1 MPLLRAIIVEDSED
15 DLFLMVRALKKGGF
29 DIVYTRVDTAKG
41 LQNALKDDKW
51 QIVISDHAMPVFS
64 APEALQ
70 ILKKSGR
77 DLPFIIVSG
86 TIGEE
91 VAVAAMK
98 AGAHDYIMKDKMARL
113 APAVERELRDAKLR
127 DQHRQ
132 YQKQLEFL
140 SLHDQLTG
148 LYNRLYFDNEMKRLE
163 GGRQYPIMILSADLN
178 GFKLINDTMGQKE
191 GDRVLKDCGE
201 LLSRPLRQGD
211 VLARIGGD
219 EFAALLP
226 GAEDLDGTALLDNIR
241 LTFDQY
247 NRENSR
253 LPFSVSL
260 GFAVSRDPGK
270 PLAVAYQEADKMMH
284 LDKQN
289 RAESARSQV
298 VNALMATLSERD
310 YIASG
315 HAERLEKLCLKMGE
329 EIGLEQDRLT
339 ALSLVAQVHDLGK
352 VGIPDSILFK
362 KGGLTDEEWA
372 IMRQHPEK
380 GYRIAQTSPELTHV
394 ADLILRHHEKWDGT
408 GYPLGLKGEKIPV
421 ECRVLLI
428 VDAYDAMTN
437 DRPYRRAMSK
447 EEAIEE
453 LKRNSGTQFD
463 PNLVEKFLRII
474 NQD

>member
-1 MPLLRAIIVEDSED
+1 LTLLRAIIVEDSED
-15 DLFLMVRALKKGGF
+15 DLFLMVRVLKKGGF
-29 DIVYTRVDTAKG
+29 DVIYTRVDTVED
-41 LQNALKDDKW
+41 LHNALQDDKW
-51 QIVISDHAMPVFS
+51 QIVISDHAMPLCS

-70 ILKKSGR
+70 VLKKSGR

-113 APAVERELRDAKLR
+113 APAVERELRDAELR
-127 DQHRQ
+127 KQHRK

-148 LYNRLYFDNEMKRLE
+148 LYNRVYFDNEMGRLE
-163 GGRQYPIMILSADLN
+163 CGRQYPIMFLSADLN
-178 GFKLINDTMGQKE
+178 GFKLINDTMGLKE
-191 GDRVLKDCGE
+191 GDRVLKDCAE
-201 LLSRPLRQGD
+201 ILSRPLRKGD
-211 VLARIGGD
+211 VLARVGGD

-226 GAEDLDGTALLDNIR
+226 GAENLNGPGLLNNIR
-241 LTFDQY
+241 SAVDQH
-247 NRENSR
+247 NRENIR

-260 GFAVSRDPGK
+260 GYAVSSDPDK
-270 PLAVAYQEADKMMH
+270 PLAVAYQEADKMMR

-289 RAESARSQV
+289 QTESARSQV
-298 VNALMATLSERD
+298 VNALLAALFERD
-310 YIASG
+310 YIAGG
-315 HAERLEKLCLKMGE
+315 HAERLEKLCLKMGK
-329 EIGLEQDRLT
+329 EISLEQDRLT

-362 KGGLTDEEWA
+362 KGELTDEEWA

-408 GYPLGLKGEKIPV
+408 GYPLGLKGKEIPV
-421 ECRVLLI
+421 ECRILLI

-437 DRPYRRAMSK
+437 DRPYRQAMSK
-447 EEAIEE
+447 QEAIKE
-453 LKRNSGTQFD
+453 LKRNAGTQFD
-463 PNLVEKFLRII
+463 PNLIEIFLKII
-474 NQD
+474 G